1 MKVKEF
7 VSILKTVPQ
16 DCDVEFS
23 LQQRVSNGNLED
35 SKYRYPYKLS
45 GLHFAGYDI
54 GCSNK
59 VIEIFVSK
67 EI

>member
-23 LQQRVSNGNLED
+23 LQQRIPDGVLEGC
-35 SKYRYPYKLS
+35 KYPYPYKLS

-54 GCSNK
+54 GYSNK

>member
-1 MKVKEF
+1 MKVKELMDILGT
-7 VSILKTVPQ
+7 VSE
-16 DCDVEFS
+16 DCDVEFT
-23 LQQRVSNGNLED
+23 LQQRISDGVLEGC
-35 SKYRYPYKLS
+35 KYPYPYKLS

-54 GCSNK
+54 GYSNK

>member
-7 VSILKTVPQ
+7 ISILKTVPQ
-16 DCDVEFS
+16 DCDVEFT
-23 LQQRVSNGNLED
+23 LQQRVSDDNLEE
-35 SKYRYPYKLS
+35 SKYRYPYKYS

-54 GCSNK
+54 GYSNK

>member
-23 LQQRVSNGNLED
+23 LQQRVSDEVLEGC
-35 SKYRYPYKLS
+35 KYPYPYKLS

-54 GCSNK
+54 GYSNK

-67 EI
+67 EV

>member
-7 VSILKTVPQ
+7 VNILKTVPQ

-23 LQQRVSNGNLED
+23 LQQRIPDGVLEGC
-35 SKYRYPYKLS
+35 KYPYPYKLS
-45 GLHFAGYDI
+45 ELHFAGYDI
-54 GCSNK
+54 GYSNS

-67 EI
+67 EF

>member
-7 VSILKTVPQ
+7 MSILKTVPQ

-23 LQQRVSNGNLED
+23 LQQRIPDGVLEGCE
-35 SKYRYPYKLS
+35 YPYPYKLS
-45 GLHFAGYDI
+45 ESHFAGYNI
-54 GCSNK
+54 GYSNG

-67 EI
+67 EV

>member
-23 LQQRVSNGNLED
+23 LQQRVSNSNLED
-35 SKYRYPYKLS
+35 SKYSYPYKLS
-45 GLHFAGYDI
+45 ELHFAGYNI
-54 GCSNK
+54 GYSNK

-67 EI
+67 EF